1 MQHVLDIM
9 LNMEVKINI
18 FFFIKNEMFFV
29 YWIDTRKRLIGLHG
43 ILVGCGEI
51 LGGGLFGFIT
61 KPKTSSQRALMVLI
75 GFILQMIYYYSVFVN
90 IPADATAHETTKKP
104 YFDFR

>member
-1 MQHVLDIM
+1 
-9 LNMEVKINI
+9 
-18 FFFIKNEMFFV
+18 
-29 YWIDTRKRLIGLHG
+29 
-43 ILVGCGEI
+43 
-51 LGGGLFGFIT
+51 
-61 KPKTSSQRALMVLI
+61 MVLI